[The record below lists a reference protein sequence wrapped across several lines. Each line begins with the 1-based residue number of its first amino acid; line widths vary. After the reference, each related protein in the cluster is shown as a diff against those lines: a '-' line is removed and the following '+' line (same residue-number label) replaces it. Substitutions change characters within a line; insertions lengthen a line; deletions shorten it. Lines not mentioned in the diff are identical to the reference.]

1 MGHIFDMRLATA
13 LVSVTLL
20 GQSAVFAQSEDSVFA
35 AKGFQQNR
43 DYFSQEPTEAV
54 DTLTGNVI
62 LTYTLLALPGNAGH
76 ELRVQRTWNSKNGIW
91 RLGVIGVPE
100 LGDSFNPDVP
110 PLFTDASGAEH
121 RTVPVASDVSL
132 TPRDWLFATADFWKY
147 NRTLRQLYLPDGTV
161 VTYDPAHRPVSVDN
175 RYGQLLSVAYGP
187 TSTCP
192 AARCI
197 RQYLSGAN
205 VREVRLDTTSVTLF
219 PDAADPGD
227 ARVWDISAGD
237 VTPPVGPGWHFD
249 YVGFPGST
257 PYALTVTNPHGGVT
271 EYTFETHPW
280 WYLTYPCPTCQGT
293 IQTEYMSVL
302 HQRTVLAG
310 GQPPATWTYEY
321 EWGNGESTTQ
331 SHVTTMAD
339 PDGVTTTYRYL
350 GDVQPGGAVIG

>member
-100 LGDSFNPDVP
+100 LSDPFNPDVP

-205 VREVRLDTTSVTLF
+205 VR
-219 PDAADPGD
+219 
-227 ARVWDISAGD
+227 
-237 VTPPVGPGWHFD
+237 
-249 YVGFPGST
+249 
-257 PYALTVTNPHGGVT
+257 
-271 EYTFETHPW
+271 
-280 WYLTYPCPTCQGT
+280 
-293 IQTEYMSVL
+293 
-302 HQRTVLAG
+302 
-310 GQPPATWTYEY
+310 
-321 EWGNGESTTQ
+321 
-331 SHVTTMAD
+331 
-339 PDGVTTTYRYL
+339 
-350 GDVQPGGAVIG
+350 